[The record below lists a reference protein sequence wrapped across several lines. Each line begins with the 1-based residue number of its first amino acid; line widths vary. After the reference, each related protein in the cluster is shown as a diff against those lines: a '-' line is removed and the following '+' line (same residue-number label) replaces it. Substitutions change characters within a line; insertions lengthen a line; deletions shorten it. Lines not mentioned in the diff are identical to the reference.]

1 VIALDVA
8 RFVPP
13 DAFKAEIDRHI
24 RDFVSSRPVP
34 GGDDI
39 RVPGMGRAA
48 CRAERERNGVP
59 LHATVLAQVEE
70 VAKSLGIT
78 PLSARA

>member
-1 VIALDVA
+1 LTSNVLTRTQAQDTQ
-8 RFVPP
+8 RFPAATLC
-13 DAFKAEIDRHI
+13 AFL
-24 RDFVSSRPVP
+24 
-34 GGDDI
+34 
-39 RVPGMGRAA
+39 VPGMGGAA

-70 VAKSLGIT
+70 VAKSLDIT